1 MSFSREISYTLPDS
15 GSPSRI
21 GYFDESSLAVIVTHP
36 WGPLGGNMQN
46 SVVLNVVQFFQRLKV
61 TTMRFDFCG
70 MQIGRGYSQI
80 DQVKEAANVLLKGK
94 FLSSDE
100 QTHPKHILLVGY
112 SYGSIICAS
121 ATASIPECIGVIWI
135 APPLG
140 VRRWLYLFAGNKH
153 LAQAHKREDMPQLM
167 IMGSNDNFTSVE
179 DFERVVKAMPK
190 DSTTSVVLEGS
201 DHFFGRTAKDLLAAI
216 VHGMKVFG
224 QLDGLEYLN
233 LGHNALTELP
243 SGIGLLTNLQILLL
257 CGKGLSGLP
266 TEVPQLA
273 NLRELEVSR
282 NLLKRGRNEY
292 PEETTW
298 EIATGDGTVVAS
310 GDGYS
315 SLHAQLHQLDIPR
328 ETVCPIRCLH
338 LDDFDDGGLSVEI
351 TRLGKVDQID
361 ADFKA
366 QVVRFICA

>member
-167 IMGSNDNFTSVE
+167 IMGSKDNFTSVE

-216 VHGMKVFG
+216 GEDGYLCPTILFSCIYDFNHLHPNDLPYLPLFLVCVTMKTALWLMDVYP
-224 QLDGLEYLN
+224 LHDRNIETLN
-233 LGHNALTELP
+233 SCDIPPVAMPEEETP
-243 SGIGLLTNLQILLL
+243 SG
-257 CGKGLSGLP
+257 S
-266 TEVPQLA
+266 
-273 NLRELEVSR
+273 
-282 NLLKRGRNEY
+282 
-292 PEETTW
+292 
-298 EIATGDGTVVAS
+298 
-310 GDGYS
+310 
-315 SLHAQLHQLDIPR
+315 
-328 ETVCPIRCLH
+328 CL
-338 LDDFDDGGLSVEI
+338 G
-351 TRLGKVDQID
+351 
-361 ADFKA
+361 
-366 QVVRFICA
+366 